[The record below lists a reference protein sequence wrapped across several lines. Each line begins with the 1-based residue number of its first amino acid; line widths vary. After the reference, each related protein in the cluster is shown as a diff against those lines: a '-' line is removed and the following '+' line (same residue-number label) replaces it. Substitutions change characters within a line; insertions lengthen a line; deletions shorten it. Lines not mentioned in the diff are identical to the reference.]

1 MRKLIS
7 CLVALCLMVIPALS
21 LADEATNYMWSDNTF
36 ELYDLGFSITLPEGW
51 LHADAETLAAMNGE
65 TVDGELLPEAAAEDT
80 TSALT
85 PYAIAVISNADAS
98 VSTIISCEDV
108 EDPQTIST
116 ADQYLELL
124 ANDIAAS
131 EGASG
136 VTYTYDINSISD
148 ATLCTQTFREMGLV
162 GSDGSIID
170 LLVCHSGMGSYY
182 SFVIRGSSD
191 NITSFAGEFV
201 SSIAEIE
208 AVG

>member
-108 EDPQTIST
+108 EDPRG
-116 ADQYLELL
+116 YLHRRPVSG
-124 ANDIAAS
+124 AACQRY
-131 EGASG
+131 SG
-136 VTYTYDINSISD
+136 
-148 ATLCTQTFREMGLV
+148 L
-162 GSDGSIID
+162 
-170 LLVCHSGMGSYY
+170 
-182 SFVIRGSSD
+182 RGRLRRHLHL
-191 NITSFAGEFV
+191 
-201 SSIAEIE
+201 
-208 AVG
+208 